1 MKRNFLAVVLSIL
14 ILSSCMSRE
23 EAGKH
28 VTITLI
34 QSPETQL
41 SEWRLTPNDS
51 QNDASVTLPA
61 TTRYESPLGTIEISR
76 EPTHLK
82 IITEPQVISVSN
94 TRKAHI
100 EQQVATFHGNLIHP
114 ADDDLLQL
122 AGNDFLHT
130 TYRIRKHN
138 NQRQRIELFIAPIH
152 EHLMTIIVRIG
163 DDADMQSYSALQTFL
178 NQQVNEYNRHWKESK
193 K

>member
-1 MKRNFLAVVLSIL
+1 MKRNLLAAVLSIL

-23 EAGKH
+23 EAAKH

-41 SEWRLTPNDS
+41 SEWRLIPNDP
-51 QNDASVTLPA
+51 QNDASISRAA
-61 TTRYESPLGTIEISR
+61 TTRYESPLGTIEISQA
-76 EPTHLK
+76 PTQLK
-82 IITEPQVISVSN
+82 IITEPQMISVFN
-94 TRKAHI
+94 TLKEQI

-130 TYRIRKHN
+130 TYRIRKN
-138 NQRQRIELFIAPIH
+138 DNQRQRIELFIAPIH
-152 EHLMTIIVRIG
+152 QHLMTIIVRIG
-163 DDADMQSYSALQTFL
+163 DDADMQSYSALQAFL